1 MMLGNYFSRQLAA
14 ESREQARSHRQSHR
28 GKPLA
33 ADRRVRFARGF
44 SLVEALVALVVLS
57 VGLLGIAALYVSA
70 LRFGRTALLRS
81 DAVTLAGDM
90 VDRIRAN
97 SSGGSSYALAA
108 GAANTAVAACSTG
121 GCTAA
126 QMATTDKAQWTAL
139 LARSLPAGTGTVAVD
154 ATTSPATYTITVRW
168 TEPNVGAQTYVLG
181 FQ

>member
-1 MMLGNYFSRQLAA
+1 MRLLPFR
-14 ESREQARSHRQSHR
+14 REQARSHIGAVCGRQ
-28 GKPLA
+28 LA
-33 ADRRVRFARGF
+33 ADRRARFARGF
-44 SLVEALVALVVLS
+44 SLVESLVALVVLS

-97 SSGGSSYALAA
+97 ASGGANYALAA
-108 GAANTAVAACSTG
+108 GAANTAVAACSAA

-126 QMATTDKAQWTAL
+126 QMATTDKAQWAAL
-139 LARSLPAGTGTVAVD
+139 LARSLPAGTGTVAVN
-154 ATTSPATYTITVRW
+154 TSTSPTTYTITVRW

>member
-1 MMLGNYFSRQLAA
+1 MMLGNGFSRQLTAD
-14 ESREQARSHRQSHR
+14 SREQARSHRQAHR
-28 GKPLA
+28 GKQLTT
-33 ADRRVRFARGF
+33 DRRAKFARGF
-44 SLVEALVALVVLS
+44 SLIEALVALVVLS

-97 SSGGSSYALAA
+97 ASGGSSYALAA
-108 GAANTAVAACSTG
+108 GAANTAVAACGTA

-139 LARSLPAGTGTVAVD
+139 LARSLPAGTGTVVVD
-154 ATTSPATYTITVRW
+154 ATASPISYTITVRW

>member
-1 MMLGNYFSRQLAA
+1 MKLSARRHDGRFDRQH
-14 ESREQARSHRQSHR
+14 ESCGAIRHRR
-28 GKPLA
+28 PRA
-33 ADRRVRFARGF
+33 RFARGF
-44 SLVEALVALVVLS
+44 SLVESLVALVVLS

-90 VDRIRAN
+90 ADRIRAN
-97 SSGGSSYALAA
+97 ASGGASYALAA
-108 GAANTAVAACSTG
+108 GAANTAVAACAAA

-139 LARSLPAGTGTVAVD
+139 LARALPAGAGTVAVD
-154 ATTSPATYTITVRW
+154 TTTTPTSYTITVLW

>member
-1 MMLGNYFSRQLAA
+1 MILDADCVSKARFGNRA
-14 ESREQARSHRQSHR
+14 
-28 GKPLA
+28 
-33 ADRRVRFARGF
+33 RFARGF
-44 SLVEALVALVVLS
+44 SLVESLVALVVLS
-57 VGLLGIAALYVSA
+57 VGLLGVAALYVSA

-97 SSGGSSYALAA
+97 ASGGSSYALAA
-108 GAANTAVAACSTG
+108 GAANTAVAACSG
-121 GCTAA
+121 AGCTAA
-126 QMATTDKAQWTAL
+126 QMATTDKAQWAAL

-154 ATTSPATYTITVRW
+154 TSTSPTTYTITVRW